1 MELIIKLNC
10 LELNIII
17 IFKNLKNNNKNF
29 KIKLNNKEKI
39 EIKYFK
45 LQTKIKKDQIKFNWN
60 KKNYNS
66 KKVTFKLSSR

>member
-10 LELNIII
+10 LELNIIT

-45 LQTKIKKDQIKFNWN
+45 LQTKIKKD
-60 KKNYNS
+60 
-66 KKVTFKLSSR
+66 